1 MKRRGIRQLDVT
13 QIHFKEG
20 DSKDTTRF
28 IKRSAPSSSIFTS
41 ERARRRASQWI
52 MVVRSWRRGSK
63 SSCPNHL
70 QILADMAILME
81 YIVVRYEKL

>member
-1 MKRRGIRQLDVT
+1 
-13 QIHFKEG
+13 
-20 DSKDTTRF
+20 
-28 IKRSAPSSSIFTS
+28 
-41 ERARRRASQWI
+41 

-81 YIVVRYEKL
+81 YIVVRYEQGGAHEHIAEAKRVPAPIGGNVSFSLYLSFKA